1 MKIKMLKLFTD
12 LLSIYIKYI
21 SILPEDSLSIKQ
33 TKYFIRYN
41 ILQMAYIILSYN
53 LELNLDTKFIILIFG
68 YIIFY
73 DVFEKNKILT
83 PLYFI
88 LILFLTSDFVLLE
101 VRNNYVSVRQREW
114 SYDKS
119 FNFSRRA
126 SNKWLLC
133 IFKRGYECIIRWPEV
148 RSDG

>member
-1 MKIKMLKLFTD
+1 
-12 LLSIYIKYI
+12 
-21 SILPEDSLSIKQ
+21 
-33 TKYFIRYN
+33 
-41 ILQMAYIILSYN
+41 
-53 LELNLDTKFIILIFG
+53 
-68 YIIFY
+68 
-73 DVFEKNKILT
+73 
-83 PLYFI
+83 
-88 LILFLTSDFVLLE
+88 